1 MSETVAKMNAM
12 MQDYHDKSRPA
23 YIAKLGLL
31 DEIVPLKFLRKY
43 LIAFTEAAYQNPK
56 SICPF
61 QLMLLPRV
69 IRDYNARIPQQE
81 AVEADAL
88 ENKLTAAFDANVQ
101 DVFTHAGQ
109 TVRKGQRLA
118 VLEAMKME
126 MDVTAPADGVVTE
139 WNLEK
144 GSQIHKGDVMG
155 VIGK

>member
-1 MSETVAKMNAM
+1 M
-12 MQDYHDKSRPA
+12 
-23 YIAKLGLL
+23 
-31 DEIVPLKFLRKY
+31 
-43 LIAFTEAAYQNPK
+43 
-56 SICPF
+56 
-61 QLMLLPRV
+61 
-69 IRDYNARIPQQE
+69 
-81 AVEADAL
+81 